1 MDSQQG
7 PVNGH
12 FRSTDYKMR
21 LNQTTGKDIRESGHI
36 FLLKRV
42 YHCKKTKTV
51 IQIIFHSKYYNENF
65 QD

>member
-36 FLLKRV
+36 FLKL
-42 YHCKKTKTV
+42 Y
-51 IQIIFHSKYYNENF
+51 IFAEKSISL
-65 QD
+65 